1 MSKRN
6 SRIPFKVLWIYQN
19 YLRSYLEPVL
29 GPILGP
35 ILKPIY
41 AKIEPYIGKYVP
53 NSGSSEAK
61 CPVSGKSS
69 SDNGSCP
76 GDATKTPSSESCDT
90 SPKAT
95 KRRVKKA
102 D

>member
-1 MSKRN
+1 M
-6 SRIPFKVLWIYQN
+6 
-19 YLRSYLEPVL
+19 EPVL

-53 NSGSSEAK
+53 NSDSSEAK

-69 SDNGSCP
+69 SNDNGSCP
-76 GDATKTPSSESCDT
+76 GDKTETPTESSDP

>member
-1 MSKRN
+1 M
-6 SRIPFKVLWIYQN
+6 
-19 YLRSYLEPVL
+19 EPVL

-53 NSGSSEAK
+53 NSDSSDAK

-69 SDNGSCP
+69 SCP
-76 GDATKTPSSESCDT
+76 GDKTETPTESCDP

>member
-1 MSKRN
+1 
-6 SRIPFKVLWIYQN
+6 
-19 YLRSYLEPVL
+19 LEPVL

-53 NSGSSEAK
+53 NSDSSEAK

-76 GDATKTPSSESCDT
+76 GDASKAEPPSSESCDQ